1 MRTKVRW
8 LSVVLVLLALVLAAC
23 GGNTATAPDESE
35 HDVSAAPAHDASEEH
50 VADEAHAEAHGLP
63 EEALQLENPIPATEE
78 SIARGRE
85 IYAQN
90 CASCHGDEG
99 YGDGPAAAGLDPKP
113 ANLHMGHVQMLP
125 DGGLFWIISHGVEG
139 TAMPAW
145 ENVLSEEDRW
155 HVVNY
160 IRTFDDMGMQNMHE
174 EGGMGEMHEDGH
186 MHEEGDSH

>member
-1 MRTKVRW
+1 MPAKRYVIV
-8 LSVVLVLLALVLAAC
+8 LFVLVALVLAAC
-23 GGNTATAPDESE
+23 GGATSTSE
-35 HDVSAAPAHDASEEH
+35 PPVSGEGEHEAAAAPAHDESEEY
-50 VADEAHAEAHGLP
+50 VADEMHAEAQGLP
-63 EEALQLENPIPATEE
+63 EEALELENPIAATEE

-85 IYAQN
+85 IYQQS

-113 ANLHMGHVQMLP
+113 ANLHAGHVQILP
-125 DGGLFWIISHGVEG
+125 DGGLFWIITYGVEG

-160 IRTFDDMGMQNMHE
+160 LRTFDE
-174 EGGMGEMHEDGH
+174 VERGETHEDG
-186 MHEEGDSH
+186 DSH